1 LKDGLLITNIV
12 KIFNLSKHE
21 SQQDQWFSGDNPQY
35 VPFLDRSRLS
45 PFLTCSY
52 QFNLPGRSLP
62 APYSK
67 KYGKHPAIKAFVNGI
82 AAAAIGAIAGA
93 VIVLAKRT
101 LTDIPTVL
109 IALATAAMLL
119 RFKKLQEPYVIL
131 AAACLGILL
140 KALI

>member
-1 LKDGLLITNIV
+1 MN
-12 KIFNLSKHE
+12 S
-21 SQQDQWFSGDNPQY
+21 
-35 VPFLDRSRLS
+35 
-45 PFLTCSY
+45 
-52 QFNLPGRSLP
+52 
-62 APYSK
+62 
-67 KYGKHPAIKAFVNGI
+67 I